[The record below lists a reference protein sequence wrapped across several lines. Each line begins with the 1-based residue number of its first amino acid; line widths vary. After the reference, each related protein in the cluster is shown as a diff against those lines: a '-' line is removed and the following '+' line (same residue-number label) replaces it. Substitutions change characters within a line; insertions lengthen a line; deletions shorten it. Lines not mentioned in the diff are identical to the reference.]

1 MNKKW
6 LGVTGSSVLAVV
18 MTVST
23 AMAQD
28 NTYREQRKEQLMEQ
42 DEQRQSQHMEK
53 RENRFE
59 KHMEKKEQ
67 NKEMYENRL
76 KEKQDDGFRM
86 KPGSGGGKR

>member
-6 LGVTGSSVLAVV
+6 LAVTGSSVLAVV
-18 MTVST
+18 LTVST

-28 NTYREQRKEQLMEQ
+28 NSYREQRKEQLMEQ
-42 DEQRQSQHMEK
+42 DEQRQSQHMEM

-59 KHMEKKEQ
+59 KHMENKQQ

-76 KEKQDDGFRM
+76 KEKQDKGLRM
-86 KPGSGGGKR
+86 NSGSGGGKR